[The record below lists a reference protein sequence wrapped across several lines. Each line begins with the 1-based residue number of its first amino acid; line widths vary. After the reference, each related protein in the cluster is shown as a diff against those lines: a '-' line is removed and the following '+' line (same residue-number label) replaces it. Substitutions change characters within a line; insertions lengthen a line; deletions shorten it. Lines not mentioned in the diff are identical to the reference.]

1 METTPCIR
9 CGKMRVLKK
18 KWTEKINGSL
28 TTYTMSVCPDPDCQK
43 IVEEQIETKNE
54 KLRLV
59 HEQSLKR
66 RANFKRKKVVVAAK

>member
-9 CGKMRVLKK
+9 CGKMRVLAK

-28 TTYTMSVCPDPDCQK
+28 TTYTLSVCPDANCQK
-43 IVEEQIETKNE
+43 IVEEQIESKNE

-66 RANFKRKKVVVAAK
+66 RANFKRKKPAAVAK